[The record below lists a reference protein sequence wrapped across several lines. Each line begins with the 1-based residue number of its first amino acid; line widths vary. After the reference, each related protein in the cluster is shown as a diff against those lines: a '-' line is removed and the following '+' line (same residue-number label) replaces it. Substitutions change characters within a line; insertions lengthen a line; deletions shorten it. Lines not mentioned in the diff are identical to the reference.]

1 MTSLFSKSQLMLKI
15 MKFTST
21 ILEILLQ
28 VLDILSY
35 SVKLKK
41 IPPSF
46 SLLMESRQ
54 LEPMDLMFM
63 RNFYQ
68 LMALI
73 LKFTQLG
80 NIMLTL
86 KLVSAHRL
94 MVKWPGIKLLAK
106 KFVTQLIWPLG
117 KRKLRDAFLLNS
129 NKKYVVLIC
138 YALEENHIFVT

>member
-1 MTSLFSKSQLMLKI
+1 MLKI

-106 KFVTQLIWPLG
+106 KFVTQLI
-117 KRKLRDAFLLNS
+117 
-129 NKKYVVLIC
+129 
-138 YALEENHIFVT
+138 